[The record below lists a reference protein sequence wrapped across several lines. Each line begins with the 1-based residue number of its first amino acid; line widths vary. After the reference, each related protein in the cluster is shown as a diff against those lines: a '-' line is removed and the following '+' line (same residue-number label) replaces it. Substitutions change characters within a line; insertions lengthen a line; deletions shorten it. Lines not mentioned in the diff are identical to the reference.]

1 MLLNGYHIIS
11 FSYTSFFI
19 YFILNAPRTTSAS
32 VSRSRRHPVA
42 AERLAGW
49 QEDVGRVSAGRGA
62 CATCAISARGEFI
75 ITLPPSQC
83 PIFPKC
89 PIYHGF
95 NSYIWDTIV
104 SHFPVLFPNSKFSD
118 NSIVNPN
125 KVFLLLS

>member
-1 MLLNGYHIIS
+1 MTDI
-11 FSYTSFFI
+11 
-19 YFILNAPRTTSAS
+19 APRTTSAS

-62 CATCAISARGEFI
+62 CATCAISTRGEFI

-95 NSYIWDTIV
+95 NSYIWDTII